1 MQKVNEKEL
10 NFIII
15 FSECYKRGVES
26 FVILHHFD
34 TPEALHSNGDFLN
47 WEILATLFTMLSS
60 VLKNLQ
66 KLIIRQ
72 LSMKLV

>member
-1 MQKVNEKEL
+1 M
-10 NFIII
+10 
-15 FSECYKRGVES
+15 
-26 FVILHHFD
+26 
-34 TPEALHSNGDFLN
+34 HSNGDFLN